1 MEMSVR
7 NRTAGRHSSGRHGT
21 KTAADS
27 IRDSVAHGGF
37 SNRGGRQREATGL
50 AAYVTT
56 AASADVA
63 RPPQMNT
70 LDRPT
75 LVINVAVVVSKGY
88 AQTANAPEPAVPEAA
103 GKATPAD
110 MTAPKVAATHGPAE
124 VPTAKTSA
132 EMATTHTPAMATS
145 AASACNS
152 VGGNSG
158 TSQRHCNNDDRD
170 FVQQGFL
177 HDSNLSVRDDVDDRP
192 RLRSAGSRD
201 AVTRYVFAIVR
212 SVCSI
217 LCPLASACGDQPSGL
232 EVPA

>member
-1 MEMSVR
+1 MAPRVPSR
-7 NRTAGRHSSGRHGT
+7 RPRHS
-21 KTAADS
+21 
-27 IRDSVAHGGF
+27 VVHGGF
-37 SNRGGRQREATGL
+37 SDRGGRQREATGL

-75 LVINVAVVVSKGY
+75 LVINVAVGVSEGY

-103 GKATPAD
+103 GNATPAD

-124 VPTAKTSA
+124 VPTAKTCA
-132 EMATTHTPAMATS
+132 EMATPHSPAAMATS
-145 AASACNS
+145 AASARNS

-170 FVQQGFL
+170 SVQQCFL
-177 HDSNLSVRDDVDDRP
+177 HDSNLSVRDNVDDRP
-192 RLRSAGSRD
+192 RQRSVGSRD

-212 SVCSI
+212 GVCSI

-232 EVPA
+232 GAPA